1 VPPKGRK
8 GGRRGGRKG
17 GRKGGRGER
26 SFSQHTRQLGL
37 ERILKRVPDGRAACR
52 GGREGERECGT
63 YECPSYFNDKSFRCI
78 FANARSSQV
87 VQIVPPCA
95 SLSPSLP
102 PSLPPYLSVARRH
115 PPPPPQQNS
124 WNGRQLQDLL
134 IPREG
139 GMEGGR
145 EGGRE

>member
-1 VPPKGRK
+1 MAEPPA
-8 GGRRGGRKG
+8 
-17 GRKGGRGER
+17 E
-26 SFSQHTRQLGL
+26 
-37 ERILKRVPDGRAACR
+37 
-52 GGREGERECGT
+52 EGEREKGNAEHMSALPIST
-63 YECPSYFNDKSFRCI
+63 INPSGASL
-78 FANARSSQV
+78 ANARTSQV

-95 SLSPSLP
+95 SLPPSVP

-139 GMEGGR
+139 GR